1 MSMRLDICNRII
13 VIMAAE
19 PGAGFDSR
27 GLGLRAQKKM
37 LGKMSSK
44 KIAKAFIDDTT
55 GRILDNTYRTLKAY
69 KGNKKEAEK
78 VLKNIIKIVI
88 KVGILN
94 KNDQFNSDELK
105 LATDFKRKFNSLT
118 MTVISFWEVEFTYD
132 QKFVSSG
139 IDECRQLLQDIVARH
154 LTDKTKGRIDMV
166 FNTFADPGFL
176 NALFARQHNMGPFM
190 DTIVEDLHKQIDEGN
205 L

>member
-1 MSMRLDICNRII
+1 M
-13 VIMAAE
+13 AE

-27 GLGLRAQKKM
+27 GLGLRAQKKL

-55 GRILDNTYRTLKAY
+55 GRILDNTYRILKDY

-78 VLKNIIKIVI
+78 VMKNMIKIVI

-94 KNDQFNSDELK
+94 KNDQFNADELK
-105 LATDFKRKFNSLT
+105 LATDFKRKFNALT

-132 QKFVSSG
+132 QKFVTSS
-139 IDECRQLLQDIVARH
+139 IEECRQLLQDIIARH

-166 FNTFADPGFL
+166 FNTFADHEFL
-176 NALFARQHNMGPFM
+176 NALFARKGNMGPLM